1 MNASLLYELSMY
13 LNSFYF
19 GMFAFSEV
27 SIGLMKAANLQYA
40 DNVILN
46 ESCFLLGVCV
56 FESFRIFLG
65 RKGSLGEH
73 SECDFFF
80 KM

>member
-27 SIGLMKAANLQYA
+27 SIGLLKAVNLQYA

-46 ESCFLLGVCV
+46 ESCLLLGIIVM
-56 FESFRIFLG
+56 ETFRIALG

-73 SECDFFF
+73 GEL
-80 KM
+80 

>member
-27 SIGLMKAANLQYA
+27 SIGLLKAINLQYA
-40 DNVILN
+40 DNVVLN
-46 ESCFLLGVCV
+46 ESCCLLGICAV
-56 FESFRIFLG
+56 ESVRIFLG

-73 SECDFFF
+73 GEC
-80 KM
+80 KLP